1 MKYFLAG
8 LGLLITCTC
17 AAADTSLLPPR
28 INNSIRDHLAAGEYT
43 ALVVAVV
50 DGDRS
55 EVYSFGKLDNGKQP
69 DSDTLFEIG
78 SVTKTFTALL
88 LAEQVTAGKLKL
100 DTPVAALLPG
110 FTIPSRNGKTVTLE
124 NLAEQHSG
132 LPRLPSNFD
141 PADASDPYVDY
152 GDDKLKAFLAGYVLP
167 RDPGSKYEYSNL
179 GVGLLGYALA
189 RQADTSYE
197 TLLKQRIFEP
207 LGMRSSTVT
216 LDDASRTRV
225 AGGHDED
232 GKAVGN
238 WHLNAFA
245 AAGGI
250 SSTGADMLR
259 YLKANMGL
267 LNSPLYPP
275 MQLAHMPRTDGP
287 KADERIGLVWM
298 TKHSTTGDII
308 WHNGMTG
315 GYASFIGFTADRKH
329 GVVVLTNAQLQVDD
343 LGFAT
348 LLSDLPLAPAHK
360 RIKVLPKDLEAYVG
374 SYQIKPGFILSVFRD
389 GDQLEARATGQAA
402 FPVYA
407 SSTDEFF
414 AKVADIS
421 ISFKRDA
428 SGTVNGLVLHQHG
441 DHAAPRMSNTAADA
455 AQGNKAITLDQATLS
470 DYVGQYQLTP
480 NAMFEVTLKDG
491 QLLAKLTGQSAFPVY
506 SSAKDKFFYRVVDA
520 QIDFE
525 RDASG
530 KIFALVLHQDGTD
543 QRAKRMGD

>member
-8 LGLLITCTC
+8 VSLLITCACT
-17 AAADTSLLPPR
+17 AADTSLLPAR
-28 INNSIRDHLAAGEYT
+28 INDSIRDRIAAGEYP

-55 EVYSFGKLDNGKQP
+55 DVYSFGKLDNGKQP
-69 DSDTLFEIG
+69 DADTLFEIG

-100 DTPVAALLPG
+100 ETPVAALLPG

-132 LPRLPSNFD
+132 LPRLPNNFD
-141 PADASDPYVDY
+141 PADASDPYIDY
-152 GDDKLKAFLAGYVLP
+152 GDDKLKAFLAAYTLP

-189 RQADTSYE
+189 RHADMPYE
-197 TLLKQRIFEP
+197 MLLKQRIFGP

-216 LDDASRTRV
+216 LDDTSRTRV
-225 AGGHDED
+225 AGGHDDD

-238 WHLNAFA
+238 WHQNVLVG
-245 AAGGI
+245 AGGI
-250 SSTGADMLR
+250 SSSGTDMLR

-275 MQLAHMPRTDGP
+275 MQLAHTPRADGP
-287 KADERIGLVWM
+287 KVDERIGLVWM
-298 TKHSTTGDII
+298 TKHGTSADVI
-308 WHNGMTG
+308 WHNGLTG
-315 GYASFIGFTADRKH
+315 GYASFVGFTADRKH
-329 GVVVLTNAQLQVDD
+329 GVVILTNAQLPVDD

-348 LLSDLPLAPAHK
+348 LLSDEPLAPAHK

-374 SYQIKPGFILSVFRD
+374 SYQVKPGFILSVFRD
-389 GDQLEARATGQAA
+389 DDQLEARATGQGSFAIY
-402 FPVYA
+402 P

-414 AKVADIS
+414 AKLADIS

-428 SGTVNGLVLHQHG
+428 NGTVTGLVLHQHG
-441 DHAAPRMSNTAADA
+441 DRPAPRVSDTAADA
-455 AQGNKAITLDQATLS
+455 AQGNKAVTLDQATLAG
-470 DYVGQYQLTP
+470 YVGHYQLTP

-491 QLLAKLTGQSAFPVY
+491 QLLAKLTGQSALPVY
-506 SSAKDKFFYRVVDA
+506 SSARDKFFYRVVDA
-520 QIDFE
+520 QIAFE

-530 KIFALVLHQDGTD
+530 KIVALVLHQNGTD
-543 QRAKRMGD
+543 QRAKRISD